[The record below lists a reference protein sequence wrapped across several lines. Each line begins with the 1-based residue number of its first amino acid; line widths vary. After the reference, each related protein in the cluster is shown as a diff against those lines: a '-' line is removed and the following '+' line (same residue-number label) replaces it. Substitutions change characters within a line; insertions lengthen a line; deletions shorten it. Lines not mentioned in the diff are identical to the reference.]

1 MSHTLKHYYTKSIQK
16 AEEYDDSF
24 VLSLLYN
31 KVGKIDILLDDGGH
45 YNKQQIITLNSS
57 IPNITDGGMIVVE
70 DCHASYMSEFGNPSK
85 FSFMNFSKYIIDK
98 INQN

>member
-1 MSHTLKHYYTKSIQK
+1 MQLL
-16 AEEYDDSF
+16 F
-24 VLSLLYN
+24 VLIKKNYYKLINFYN

-98 INQN
+98 IKENL